1 MGYNKILIPLDGS
14 EVSEKALQ
22 HLAKVANLDTE
33 VHLLKVVPEDRVDE
47 LATVAA
53 VLSQSVVSPGKQVK
67 LSSTKQEEIRADQ
80 IYLNRIADEL
90 KDAGYRVVTELWP
103 GQAISAIRTKCCE
116 GFDLVLMATH
126 RRTGLSKLLH
136 GSVSEGVLHGAECP
150 ILIV

>member
-14 EVSEKALQ
+14 ENGERALR
-22 HLAKVANLDTE
+22 HLSKVANLDSE
-33 VHLLKVVPEDRVDE
+33 IHLLMVVPEDRIDE

-53 VLSQSVVSPGKQVK
+53 ILGQSVVSPGEQVK
-67 LSSTKQEEIRADQ
+67 LYTPKQEEIRTDQ
-80 IYLNRIADEL
+80 IYLNRIAEDL
-90 KDAGYRVVTELWP
+90 KDAGYRVIAELWP
-103 GQAISAIRTKCCE
+103 GQAINAIRTKCCE

-126 RRTGLSKLLH
+126 RRTGFSKLLH